1 MFKQWLKWAA
11 IGWIILSL
19 QGCEQGSAQ
28 QPYQPTAAPHHKE
41 HYIVGI
47 HPYLNSQKL
56 YSAYAPILTYLE
68 QQIPNVEFSL
78 ETSSDY
84 ASYEQKLRRGQFH
97 FALPNPYQTIE
108 SLSSGYRVTARMA
121 PDSVFKGL
129 IIARKDSQIKQHEQ
143 LKQRSIAFTAKT
155 ALAATMMPKYYLYMN
170 GVNVD
175 KEMQPRYV
183 TSQFSAIMNVY
194 NKDTFVAAT
203 WPVAYKAWQREFPEA
218 ANELETLWETPSLVN
233 NAWIARKDV
242 PTSVTDSV
250 TALLVHLSDTDQGKA
265 LLAPTSSD
273 GFIAASDADYQ
284 PVREFLNAYQSS
296 GLE

>member
-1 MFKQWLKWAA
+1 
-11 IGWIILSL
+11 
-19 QGCEQGSAQ
+19 
-28 QPYQPTAAPHHKE
+28 
-41 HYIVGI
+41 
-47 HPYLNSQKL
+47 
-56 YSAYAPILTYLE
+56 LTYLE

-218 ANELETLWETPSLVN
+218 ANELETLWETPSLIN
-233 NAWIARKDV
+233 NAWIVRKDV

-250 TALLVHLSDTDQGKA
+250 TALLVHLSDTEQGKT

-284 PVREFLNAYQSS
+284 PVREFLNAYQAS